1 MRYVPTTRQFL
12 LRLSVLMAAG
22 ALSLSAAKTMDIYFI
37 DTEGGQATLI
47 VAPSG
52 QTLLIDSGWPGNSG
66 RDAIR
71 IAAAAKAAGVKK
83 IDTLLT
89 THFHSDH
96 VGGVGS
102 LIKRLPVA
110 TFVDHGPSVEED
122 GKYPQDYAEAF
133 ATGAHRALKPGD
145 KIEMKGV
152 DATVLISAGAH
163 IERMGDSNSYCAG
176 LAPESGESG
185 ENPQSLGVLLQFG
198 KFSFADLG
206 DVLFNGEMALEC
218 PENKAGKVDVLITTH
233 HGTHVPPKSQWG
245 LAPRVIVMN
254 NGPRKGGNPEAWNQ
268 ISQSPGLEDLWQLH
282 YAVDGGGDHN
292 VADAKIANLYERS
305 CPGDYIKVSASEDG
319 SFTVF
324 NKRNKYT
331 KTYAAK

>member
-1 MRYVPTTRQFL
+1 MRSVPTTRRL
-12 LRLSVLMAAG
+12 VARLSILVALG

-47 VAPSG
+47 VTPSG
-52 QTLLIDSGWPGNSG
+52 QTLMIDAGWPGNSG

-89 THFHSDH
+89 THFHDDH

-102 LIKRLPVA
+102 LIKRLPVGS
-110 TFVDHGPSVEED
+110 FVDYGPSVENN
-122 GKYPQDYAEAF
+122 GKYPSDYADAF
-133 ATGAHRALKPGD
+133 VTGEHHSVKPGD
-145 KIEMKGV
+145 KLALKGV
-152 DATVLISAGAH
+152 DATVLIGAGQQ
-163 IERMGDSNSYCAG
+163 INRKGDPNQYCAG
-176 LAPESGESG
+176 LAKAEGENG

-198 KFSFADLG
+198 KFRFADLG

-218 PENKAGKVDVLITTH
+218 PENKVGKVDLLITTH
-233 HGTHVPPKSQWG
+233 HATHMPPKSQWG

-254 NGPRKGGNPEAWNQ
+254 NGARKGGDPQAWSQ
-268 ISQSPGLEDLWQLH
+268 IGQSPGLEDLWQLH
-282 YAVDGGGDHN
+282 YAIAGGAEHN
-292 VADAKIANLYERS
+292 VPDAKIANLNERE

-331 KTYAAK
+331 KTYGR